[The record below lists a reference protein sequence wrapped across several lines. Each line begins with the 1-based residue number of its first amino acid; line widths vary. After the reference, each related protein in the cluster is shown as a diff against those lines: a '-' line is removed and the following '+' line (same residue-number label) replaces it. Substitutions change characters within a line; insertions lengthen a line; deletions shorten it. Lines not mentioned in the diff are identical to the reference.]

1 MSEKRIHG
9 LTFEEWRAERDAV
22 FWSGDHERLRAYMK
36 VYSPETPTDDDAL
49 LDEIVHRVQTMLLEG
64 ALEHAKGTERPAP

>member
-22 FWSGDHERLRAYMK
+22 FWSGEPRARARLHE
-36 VYSPETPTDDDAL
+36 DAL